1 MIKRIA
7 ALLLCGVV
15 LSGCGTITL
24 NAAMSNWV
32 KQSNFSEN
40 LKTVVHDAKVTIKD
54 LGDPALGVNDL
65 HTVCGVFLTDV
76 ESANASLPTPDTQ
89 SSNLLSSAYTDL
101 GGAANQCYK
110 AGVNPALRAQA
121 ASLLTKG
128 LATLSAATVRI
139 SVVTGRLP

>member
-7 ALLLCGVV
+7 ALLLCGAV

-32 KQSNFSEN
+32 KQSNLSDN

-54 LGDPALGVNDL
+54 LANPALGVNDL

-76 ESANASLPTPDTQ
+76 ESANASLPTPDNQ

-101 GGAANQCYK
+101 GAGANQCYK
-110 AGVNPALRAQA
+110 AGMNPALRAD
-121 ASLLTKG
+121 ASALLAKG
-128 LATLSAATVRI
+128 LATLSAATIRI
-139 SVVTGRLP
+139 SVVTGTLP

>member
-7 ALLLCGVV
+7 VLLLCGVV

-32 KQSNFSEN
+32 KQSNFPSA
-40 LKTVVHDAKVTIKD
+40 LQTLVHDGKNTLKD
-54 LGDPALGVNDL
+54 LGNPALGVNDL

-76 ESANASLPTPDTQ
+76 ESANASLPTPDSQ
-89 SSNLLSSAYTDL
+89 STNLLSSAYTNL

-110 AGVNPALRAQA
+110 AGTDPQLRAA
-121 ASLLTKG
+121 AAALLTKG
-128 LATLSAATVRI
+128 LATLSAGSIRITVAT
-139 SVVTGRLP
+139 GKLP